1 MLILSK
7 EGHNSADKNVHT
19 LGDKFKKCL
28 DETAANLV

>member
-7 EGHNSADKNVHT
+7 EEHNFADKNVNN